1 MQQAT
6 PRELGFRR
14 DRAVVLG
21 GIIGV
26 AALAWAYIL
35 YLAWDM
41 NSMVGENMVMA
52 QMRPWGATDFILTFI
67 MWAVMM
73 TAMMVPSAAPM
84 LLLFT
89 DVQLRRKAQQRP
101 FVPTGVFLLGY
112 LVVWC
117 GFAAVASV
125 AQWGLHTAALLS
137 PLMASTSPFLGGSL
151 LVAAGVFQWTPLKS
165 ICLSRCRS
173 PLNLLMT
180 EWRDGIKGTFVMGL
194 RHGIFCLGCCWV
206 LMALLFVLGVMNLLW
221 IAALAGFVLIEK
233 LAPTSQLVGRLT
245 GVLLVAWGS
254 WMILRALG

>member
-1 MQQAT
+1 
-6 PRELGFRR
+6 
-14 DRAVVLG
+14 
-21 GIIGV
+21 
-26 AALAWAYIL
+26 
-35 YLAWDM
+35 
-41 NSMVGENMVMA
+41 
-52 QMRPWGATDFILTFI
+52 
-67 MWAVMM
+67 
-73 TAMMVPSAAPM
+73 M

-125 AQWGLHTAALLS
+125 AQWGLHTAALRS

-233 LAPTSQLVGRLT
+233 LAPTGQLVGRLT
-245 GVLLVAWGS
+245 GVLLVGWGS